1 MTSIEWLMKDL
12 LEKGII
18 SKYDYEN
25 MPSFDEAK
33 EMHKQEIIEAYCN
46 GNDLIGAEQ
55 YYQETF
61 KK

>member
-1 MTSIEWLMKDL
+1 MTSIEFLKKEYIKRGDSL
-12 LEKGII
+12 
-18 SKYDYEN
+18 
-25 MPSFDEAK
+25 PSGVFEDAK
-33 EMHKQEIIEAYCN
+33 EMHKQEIVEAYCN